1 MKLFYRELGE
11 KGQPLVILH
20 GLFGSSDNW
29 LTQAKM
35 LADQYRVY
43 LIDQRNHGQSP
54 HDDVFNYDVLADD
67 LHEFLITN
75 SISDPILIGHSLGGK
90 TAMKFATAHPE
101 LISKLIV
108 VDIAPKSYPVKHDNI
123 LEGLKAMPIS
133 TIHSRNDA
141 DSILAKY
148 VPEADVRQ
156 FLLKNLHRRPEGGFN
171 WKLNLSAL
179 DENIENVGDGI
190 LGQMKFEKPTLF
202 IRGKRSNY
210 VDDSDLIEIK
220 KKFPKAILV
229 TLDTGHWVQ
238 AEKPREFVDQVVN
251 FVSST

>member
-101 LISKLIV
+101 LQIQ
-108 VDIAPKSYPVKHDNI
+108 
-123 LEGLKAMPIS
+123 S
-133 TIHSRNDA
+133 T
-141 DSILAKY
+141 SILGEGWTSHA
-148 VPEADVRQ
+148 
-156 FLLKNLHRRPEGGFN
+156 FL
-171 WKLNLSAL
+171 
-179 DENIENVGDGI
+179 
-190 LGQMKFEKPTLF
+190 
-202 IRGKRSNY
+202 
-210 VDDSDLIEIK
+210 
-220 KKFPKAILV
+220 
-229 TLDTGHWVQ
+229 
-238 AEKPREFVDQVVN
+238 VN
-251 FVSST
+251 G